1 MADEKLK
8 IEIPVGW
15 KLVIDAVS
23 KFGLP
28 VVMACLISY
37 LFYQKSEDGYKRI
50 INENQE
56 VKADL
61 KSLRDQFTNYLIN
74 DNKSMQDQI
83 RKNNELIE
91 KVNTKLK

>member
-1 MADEKLK
+1 MPDEKLK
-8 IEIPVGW
+8 IEVPVGW
-15 KLVIDAVS
+15 KLVIDAIS

-37 LFYQKSEDGYKRI
+37 LFYQKSEEGYKRI
-50 INENQE
+50 IDENKE

-61 KSLRDQFTNYLIN
+61 KKLQDQFTSYLIN
-74 DNKSMQDQI
+74 DNKNIQDQI

-91 KVNTKLK
+91 KVNNKLK